1 MGYDYFWGDN
11 DSDGQVMAKAHGL
24 KSPQPIMCSSRESD
38 HSMYM
43 FQSGSKYYLWDPNV
57 GDTWEIV
64 TAMNA
69 VDIMTKIAKQ
79 GLKSLKLTEIP
90 QVSISG

>member
-1 MGYDYFWGDN
+1 
-11 DSDGQVMAKAHGL
+11 
-24 KSPQPIMCSSRESD
+24 
-38 HSMYM
+38 M
-43 FQSGSKYYLWDPNV
+43 FQSGNKYYLWDPSV

-69 VDIMTKIAKQ
+69 VDIMAKIAKR
-79 GLKSLKLTEIP
+79 GLKSLKLTEMP

>member
-1 MGYDYFWGDN
+1 
-11 DSDGQVMAKAHGL
+11 
-24 KSPQPIMCSSRESD
+24 MC
-38 HSMYM
+38 M
-43 FQSGSKYYLWDPNV
+43 FQSGNKYYLWDPSV

-79 GLKSLKLTEIP
+79 GLKSLKLTEVLKCRFP
-90 QVSISG
+90 ADFGVRK

>member
-1 MGYDYFWGDN
+1 MGYDYN

-24 KSPQPIMCSSRESD
+24 KSPQPIMCSARESD
-38 HSMYM
+38 LSMHM
-43 FQSGSKYYLWDPNV
+43 FQSCNKYYLWDPNV

-64 TAMNA
+64 TAANA
-69 VDIMTKIAKQ
+69 MDIMTKIAKQ
-79 GLKSLKLTEIP
+79 GLKALKLTEVP